1 MVEAVVGERF
11 DAGGSEA
18 VSADIQALGLE
29 RGHRTLTITRK
40 GGKVGTIP
48 LAPRITRA
56 IDLAVGERCDG
67 PIFLAAD
74 GRRLDRHG
82 AARIVRRAACKARI
96 SVINGTWWRRQQAA
110 IQVSFCGR
118 GRPRSWG
125 LAGQLAPQP
134 SYLSVMRHDRS
145 ARRPGVQAVA
155 PVLAPPA
162 DHRPLRQLA
171 HGDKGQP
178 DPRAGELAEN
188 PRRRLVLLEQR
199 RDIGV
204 DDDITHRSQ
213 ASEASD
219 SQMSAASSPGSA
231 TGSACC
237 AREILDGN
245 RPVSHRSG
253 FLVRMAHANHG
264 TRAKAE
270 DPGSSPGVASVA
282 CQRPNAA
289 PAFGAPCL
297 V

>member
-1 MVEAVVGERF
+1 V
-11 DAGGSEA
+11 
-18 VSADIQALGLE
+18 
-29 RGHRTLTITRK
+29 
-40 GGKVGTIP
+40 TIP
-48 LAPRITRA
+48 LAPRIARA

-82 AARIVRRAACKARI
+82 AARIVRRAACRARI

-188 PRRRLVLLEQR
+188 PPGAWCFWSSAATSVSMTTSRTAVRPARHRTPRCQPQARQDPRPAQRAARARSSMVTGRSAIGSGSWCAWLTPIMVRGPRQRIPDRHRAWLASPASDRTQRRR
-199 RDIGV
+199 
-204 DDDITHRSQ
+204 
-213 ASEASD
+213 
-219 SQMSAASSPGSA
+219 SA
-231 TGSACC
+231 
-237 AREILDGN
+237 L
-245 RPVSHRSG
+245 
-253 FLVRMAHANHG
+253 
-264 TRAKAE
+264 
-270 DPGSSPGVASVA
+270 
-282 CQRPNAA
+282 
-289 PAFGAPCL
+289 PCL